1 MAQASFAELEHDL
14 KKRRTRRELFL
25 EKMDK
30 LVPWERLERRIE
42 PFYAKAGRGRRPYP
56 LSVMPRVHCVQL
68 FYNLSDPGMEDLL
81 YEVESVRRF
90 VGLRLTEALP
100 DETTILNFRHLLE
113 KHGLGEGLF
122 EEINA
127 HLASRGHRLR
137 TGTIVDA
144 SIIDAPSSTKNRR
157 RARDPEMHRTKKGK
171 QWYFGMK
178 AHIGVDA
185 GSGLAHSLTT
195 TAANASDVTQAGA
208 LLHGAETTAWGDAG
222 YQGVE
227 KRPEHRDGGV
237 EWRVAM
243 KPGRRRLLGE
253 GVAEEAAEKRKASVR
268 AKVEHP
274 FLYVKRHFGYPM
286 QHEPSRFLRH
296 LQVAVELHRGHA
308 FEAGHLQVDSKRP
321 FPQRHLRPLH
331 RGPHPHRKAA
341 AAGRAPVRHVA
352 RSLGCLGATATRAM
366 TAGRPDIRLEPCGRR
381 RLIGEHIAQL
391 DQAYTL
397 SVRLPRSLFRH
408 GQSPSCLS
416 VTLRPRRYM
425 YSICS
430 V

>member
-56 LSVMPRVHCVQL
+56 LSVMLRVHCVQL

-157 RARDPEMHRTKKGK
+157 RARDPEMHQTKKGK
-171 QWYFGMK
+171 QWYFGLCCK
-178 AHIGVDA
+178 
-185 GSGLAHSLTT
+185 
-195 TAANASDVTQAGA
+195 
-208 LLHGAETTAWGDAG
+208 
-222 YQGVE
+222 
-227 KRPEHRDGGV
+227 
-237 EWRVAM
+237 
-243 KPGRRRLLGE
+243 LGE
-253 GVAEEAAEKRKASVR
+253 GAMRNQGASCSPYDSALARRSCSHAMASVR
-268 AKVEHP
+268 AHGQ
-274 FLYVKRHFGYPM
+274 R
-286 QHEPSRFLRH
+286 
-296 LQVAVELHRGHA
+296 
-308 FEAGHLQVDSKRP
+308 SK
-321 FPQRHLRPLH
+321 
-331 RGPHPHRKAA
+331 
-341 AAGRAPVRHVA
+341 A
-352 RSLGCLGATATRAM
+352 RSTIRASPTM
-366 TAGRPDIRLEPCGRR
+366 PPWRANIPAWPLRSARITSKP
-381 RLIGEHIAQL
+381 LIVA
-391 DQAYTL
+391 
-397 SVRLPRSLFRH
+397 
-408 GQSPSCLS
+408 
-416 VTLRPRRYM
+416 
-425 YSICS
+425 
-430 V
+430 